1 MPLFVETNPNNLD
14 SAQPTHTPYRQPGHR
29 PDITTIRT
37 ATQHHPDSPDTLRSC
52 PDRSLTAQTARTAS
66 RLPTRRPHSPDRTV
80 RVRQLSSRRRVV
92 LEGQRRTAW
101 AGDTLMP
108 RTAGIATL
116 LLGVSS
122 GSFQFLRGEPHC
134 PRNDSC
140 AYLGGPARYTGR
152 YAVVMAGRLR
162 TAHDMLRKML
172 STVGKR
178 YSDSIRVDWFFHV
191 WFDGNSTGCEGR
203 TLQELKRIA
212 TAITVEPVECMRSWG
227 VPDRKGQTKSFHH
240 QWHGVDMAWKT
251 LMRFGRRPEE
261 YTLILKSRVD
271 AVYGDLDFQK
281 FWRVYSASV
290 VARRSN
296 GHFAVLGKSQGW
308 DVHLLATPPLARVY
322 AAYGARS
329 GFDCDSAY
337 DAFPIERM
345 FRYGCWP
352 PVRDAAQ
359 TETMAEAAHR
369 MAHKDSR
376 GKEPR
381 CAPLFIDPEL
391 KASLRRAVKTG
402 NPVGLPALGCANRR
416 LGDVL
421 PGDSRR
427 LGGHH
432 AIFPPDEFCYAHRHD
447 VFYVSPEARHTN
459 RTDRTHGAPQRRCPP
474 DCSVI
479 PPIVGDNSDNQTTR
493 PVS

>member
-1 MPLFVETNPNNLD
+1 
-14 SAQPTHTPYRQPGHR
+14 
-29 PDITTIRT
+29 
-37 ATQHHPDSPDTLRSC
+37 
-52 PDRSLTAQTARTAS
+52 
-66 RLPTRRPHSPDRTV
+66 
-80 RVRQLSSRRRVV
+80 
-92 LEGQRRTAW
+92 
-101 AGDTLMP
+101 MP

-122 GSFQFLRGEPHC
+122 GTFQFLRGEPHC

-152 YAVVMAGRLR
+152 YAVVMAGRLL

-191 WFDGNSTGCEGR
+191 WFDGNSTGGEGR

-212 TAITVEPVECMRSWG
+212 TAITVEPVACMRSWG

-261 YTLILKSRVD
+261 YTLIIKSRVD
-271 AVYGDLDFQK
+271 AVYGDLNFQK

-391 KASLRRAVKTG
+391 KASLRRAAKTG
-402 NPVGLPALGCANRR
+402 NSEGLPALGCANRR

-432 AIFPPDEFCYAHRHD
+432 AIFPPDAFCYAHRND

-474 DCSVI
+474 GCSVD

-493 PVS
+493 RRPW